1 MQLYKKTQKNTL
13 LLCLGLMLMSIASFG
28 QTEPKLY
35 IAIAGLNPSQEEYI
49 KQEKLSQINIFYQ
62 KEVTKDGLNLDVR
75 MFKEYIE
82 KRTTINSKGIAI
94 IDWEGL
100 AFKALSGSSDEKA
113 EIIIQQF
120 IKAIK
125 IAKQLRPNLKWGFY
139 GLPVRT
145 FNGNNANWRK
155 INARLLP
162 IFMEVDIIAPSLYI
176 YNASPKVY
184 NVKFPVTER
193 GSGDHLYVNLDYALK
208 LAEQYNKEVYP
219 FIWHKRN
226 SGKSNE
232 ALSLIPIDIFKN
244 YYKMIISRISSGRK
258 VNGVIWWDSQKYY
271 YLNRKKY
278 PALEKEYQGV
288 GNVEKYDYDVFKK
301 YYRVTK

>member
-1 MQLYKKTQKNTL
+1 MQLKKKIRKNTL
-13 LLCLGLMLMSIASFG
+13 LLCLGLVLMSIKSFG

-62 KEVTKDGLNLDVR
+62 KEVTTDGLNLDVK
-75 MFKEYIE
+75 MFKEHIE
-82 KRTTINSKGIAI
+82 KRTNLNSKGIAI

-100 AFKALSGSSDEKA
+100 AFKALSGSSDAKA
-113 EIIIQQF
+113 EMIIKQF
-120 IKAIK
+120 LKALD
-125 IAKQLRPNLKWGFY
+125 IAKQMRPNLKWGFY

-155 INARLLP
+155 INTRLLP
-162 IFMEVDIIAPSLYI
+162 IFKKVDVIAPSLYI

-184 NVKFPVTER
+184 NVKLPLTER

-208 LAEQYNKEVYP
+208 LAKQYNKEVYP

-244 YYKMIISRISSGRK
+244 YYTMISSRVSSGKK
-258 VNGVIWWDSQKYY
+258 VSGVIWWDSQKYY

-288 GNVEKYDYDVFKK
+288 VDVEKYDYDIFKK
-301 YYRVTK
+301 YYRATK